1 LTAECTSLTVTLV
14 LTLRKFLSL
23 IFSVVYFANP
33 FTWRLALGSF
43 LVFSGTLIF
52 SDVPQSIYQKIR
64 DKFQPT
70 EHVKA
75 D

>member
-1 LTAECTSLTVTLV
+1 
-14 LTLRKFLSL
+14 L

-52 SDVPQSIYQKIR
+52 SDVPQSIYQKIKDR
-64 DKFQPT
+64 FQPA